1 MKVILKQARIICTG
15 SPQHGK
21 VQDILVVNGLIEKIT
36 DQITAEADQ
45 TIQSA
50 NLHVSL
56 GFTDIFCHFTDPG
69 FEHRETLESGA
80 AAAAAGGYTDLFV
93 LPNTNPPVSAK
104 SQVEYI
110 CRKSMQLPVNIHP
123 IGAVTKNAE
132 GKELA
137 EMYDMYASGARLF
150 SDGIQPIQHPGVL
163 LKGLQYVLSKEA
175 LLIQLPD
182 DKALSPHGLMNEGIV
197 STRLGLPG
205 KPAIAEELMI
215 SRDIELLK
223 YTGSKL
229 HITGVSTRKGIEMIL
244 AAKAAG
250 LNISFSVTPYHAY
263 FCDEDLA
270 GYDTNLKVNP
280 PLRTREDMLAV
291 RNAITE
297 GLADCI
303 ASHHIPQHW
312 DDKTCEFEYAKNG
325 MAGLESLFGVV
336 NSFSP
341 DINILVKLLAE
352 NPRRITG
359 LTMPEIKAGN
369 KACLTVFD
377 PTLSYTFT
385 EAMIRSRSRNYG
397 FIGKE
402 LKGRILGMINGDKI
416 TIN

>member
-1 MKVILKQARIICTG
+1 MKVLLKQARIICTG

-21 VQDILVVNGLIEKIT
+21 VQDILVVNGLIEKIAG
-36 DQITAEADQ
+36 QISVEADK
-45 TIQSA
+45 TIQSD
-50 NLHVSL
+50 NLHVSP
-56 GFTDIFCHFTDPG
+56 GFTDIFSHFTDPG

-80 AAAAAGGYTDLFV
+80 AAAAAGGYTDVFV
-93 LPNTNPPVSAK
+93 LPNTNPPVSTK

-110 CRKSMQLPVNIHP
+110 CQKSLQLPVNIHP
-123 IGAVTKNAE
+123 IGSVTKNAE

-137 EMYDMYASGARLF
+137 EMYDMYASGARVF
-150 SDGIQPIQHPGVL
+150 SDGIQPLQHPGVM

-175 LLIQLPD
+175 MVIQLPD

-205 KPAIAEELMI
+205 KPAIAEEIMI
-215 SRDIELLK
+215 ARDIELLK

-229 HITGVSTRKGIEMIL
+229 HITGVSTRKGMEMIL
-244 AAKAAG
+244 AAKAVG

-280 PLRTREDMLAV
+280 PLRTREDMMAV

-325 MAGLESLFGVV
+325 MASLEAVFGVV

-341 DINILVKLLAE
+341 SAEVLVKMLAE

-359 LTMPEIKAGN
+359 LTIPEIIEGSN
-369 KACLTVFD
+369 ACLTIFD
-377 PTLSYTFT
+377 PTVNVTFD
-385 EAMIRSRSRNYG
+385 ESMIRSRSRNYA

-402 LKGRILGMINGDKI
+402 LKGRILGIINGDKT